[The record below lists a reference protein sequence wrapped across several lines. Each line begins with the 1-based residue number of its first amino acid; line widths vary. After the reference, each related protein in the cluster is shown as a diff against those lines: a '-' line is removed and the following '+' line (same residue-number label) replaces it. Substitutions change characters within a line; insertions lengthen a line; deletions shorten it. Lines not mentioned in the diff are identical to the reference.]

1 MNNVIFYH
9 MLCVNDAQ
17 YRFKRTYDK
26 IKISGLLDVCDSITV
41 ILVGKYKHDY
51 HQYLLNLIQ
60 DNKIKYLFSDID
72 TSEVA
77 TINLVF
83 EQATKH
89 MYTRKDYNILYLHSK
104 GVTRPNLTSQM
115 VGWADY
121 MEYFLIEEYN
131 KCFQILESYKSCG
144 VLYREGI
151 RMYGGNFWWA
161 KSSLIST
168 LKPLHTNSWRFNC
181 EHWLLNNNVPGFS
194 LCNKFDWAWGF
205 YDKTCQRKE
214 YTKVAEIV
222 DEYSVPVTPND
233 QINIEYALFGSIDCK
248 EVIINSIID
257 NKLYLRADI
266 TLVNNVF
273 VEHVDR
279 YLDIKINNE
288 VLRISNEQYLIYG
301 Y

>member
-1 MNNVIFYH
+1 

-60 DNKIKYLFSDID
+60 DDKITYLFSDID

-104 GVTRPNLTSQM
+104 GVTRPHLTSQM

-168 LKPLHTNSWRFNC
+168 LKPLHTNSWRFDC

-205 YDKTCQRKE
+205 YNKICQRKE
-214 YTKVAEIV
+214 YTNIKEII
-222 DEYSVPVTPND
+222 DEYSMPITLKDKV
-233 QINIEYALFGSIDCK
+233 NIEYAFFGGIDCK
-248 EVIINSIID
+248 EVIVNSIID

-273 VEHVDR
+273 VEDVDR
-279 YLDIKINNE
+279 YLNIKINNE
-288 VLRISNEQYLIYG
+288 VLRLSNEQYLIYG